1 LFKYILK
8 QKRLNKKGG
17 ILANTVNNPKN
28 YFAGLMPERDEI
40 LRQLETEAQ
49 KENIPIVGPV
59 VGQLLFVLARA
70 KGAANILELGTATG
84 YSAIY
89 LGRAC
94 APAGGK
100 VTTIE
105 NDPEMAERARKNISS
120 AGLGQTISVIESNA
134 LKILPRLRD
143 FFDFVFMDIEKKD
156 YNTALSLV
164 TPLSKPGCLLI
175 ADNTAFADAVG
186 FNQAI
191 SNSKA
196 WDSVQLFSYL
206 PMHSAINDGLCF
218 GVRTRQL

>member
-1 LFKYILK
+1 
-8 QKRLNKKGG
+8 
-17 ILANTVNNPKN
+17 LANIVNNPEN
-28 YFAGLMPERDEI
+28 YFSGLISERDEI
-40 LRQLETEAQ
+40 LRQLESEAQ

-105 NDPEMAERARKNISS
+105 NDPEMAARARKNIST
-120 AGLGQTISVIESNA
+120 AGLGQTISVIESDV
-134 LKILPRLRD
+134 LKTLPQLSNL
-143 FFDFVFMDIEKKD
+143 FDFVFMDIEKKD
-156 YNTALSLV
+156 YNTAL
-164 TPLSKPGCLLI
+164 PLITKVSKPGCLLI
-175 ADNTAFADAVG
+175 ADNTAFADAVE

-191 SNSKA
+191 SHSQA

-206 PMHSAINDGLCF
+206 PMHSALNDGLCF
-218 GVRTRQL
+218 GVRTREL